1 MKLAWKNGH
10 CCLCSHIFSLK
21 VKKRIKKGER
31 IMDRIAYIRVKKRSM
46 SSKEKK
52 KENLCGKRI
61 LARKIQL

>member
-1 MKLAWKNGH
+1 
-10 CCLCSHIFSLK
+10 
-21 VKKRIKKGER
+21 
-31 IMDRIAYIRVKKRSM
+31 MDRIAYIRVKKRSM